1 MFRKEPLTPYQQ
13 RVNDAA
19 GDICVQ
25 NPSILTMRGELL
37 GVLMV
42 VALQPIFVTT
52 GSCHIGSYHIGHPFL
67 PPDTATHVHLYSAD
81 GIMCGGNVQPPS
93 PPPGLPVTIPPTAPP
108 PLPPLDHTI
117 SRSLVIQT
125 AA

>member
-1 MFRKEPLTPYQQ
+1 MDWY
-13 RVNDAA
+13 
-19 GDICVQ
+19 
-25 NPSILTMRGELL
+25 RGGVGNSA

-42 VALQPIFVTT
+42 VALQPIFATA
-52 GSCHIGSYHIGHPFL
+52 GSYHIGHPFL

-108 PLPPLDHTI
+108 PLPPLDHTA